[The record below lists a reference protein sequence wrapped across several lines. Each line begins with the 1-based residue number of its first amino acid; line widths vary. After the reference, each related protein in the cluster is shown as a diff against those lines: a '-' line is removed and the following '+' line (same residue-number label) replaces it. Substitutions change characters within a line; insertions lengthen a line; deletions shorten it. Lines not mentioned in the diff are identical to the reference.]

1 MKKIFTV
8 ILALL
13 LVLSV
18 GGNVFLYLKYS
29 DTGKEVKVVQKE
41 KEELTSKL
49 ETVEKEK
56 KTTADLLNSVTK
68 DYEELVEEYNDLVER
83 YNKECVPEVEQPQNL
98 EEYATNISYDDLSRT
113 PDKFEGKAVCYSGE
127 VVQLLEG
134 EEYNNLRVAIDGD
147 YDKMIYLEY
156 EPSIIPT
163 RVLEDDTITF
173 YGIYYGI
180 YQYESTMGATISIPA
195 VAVDYIEIK

>member
-8 ILALL
+8 ILVLL

-18 GGNVFLYLKYS
+18 GGNVYLYLKYS
-29 DTGKEVKVVQKE
+29 DTDKELKVVQKE
-41 KEELTSKL
+41 KDELTSKL
-49 ETVEKEK
+49 EMVEKEK
-56 KTTADLLNSVTK
+56 KTTADLLNSVSK
-68 DYEELVEEYNDLVER
+68 DYEDLVEEYNDLVER
-83 YNKECVPEVEQPQNL
+83 YNKECAPEVEKPQNL
-98 EEYATNISYDDLSRT
+98 EEYAIDISYDDLSRT

-134 EEYNNLRVAIDGD
+134 EEYNNLRVAINGD

-156 EPSIIPT
+156 EPKITPV

-180 YQYESTMGATISIPA
+180 YQYESTMGATISVPA

>member
-8 ILALL
+8 ILVLL

-29 DTGKEVKVVQKE
+29 DTGKELKVYQKE
-41 KEELTSKL
+41 KEELSSKL

-56 KTTADLLNSVTK
+56 KTSVDALNSVSK

-83 YNKECVPEVEQPQNL
+83 YNKECVPEIEEPDNL
-98 EEYATNISYDDLSRT
+98 YEYSTNISYDDLSRT
-113 PDKFEGKAVCYSGE
+113 PDAFEGKAVCYSGE
-127 VVQLLEG
+127 VVQLVEG
-134 EEYNNLRVAIDGD
+134 EECNSLRVAIDGD
-147 YDKMIYLEY
+147 YDKMVYLEY
-156 EPSIIPT
+156 EPHITPV
-163 RVLEDDTITF
+163 RVLEDDIITF

-180 YQYESTMGATISIPA
+180 YQYESTSGAMISVPA
-195 VAVDYIEIK
+195 VGVEYIEIN